1 MLFLCAPILMAQ
13 QTQKVNPQFANGNF
27 IEEVRIV
34 IMEDTAQVAATK
46 KEMEDFYKAFLLN
59 PGLFLIR

>member
-1 MLFLCAPILMAQ
+1 MAQ